1 MYSGRADSGACNAI
15 LFVVEGRKRRGS
27 SAAELTPALCSDVS
41 VELRTAR
48 SHFTSLR
55 SFELLASDR
64 SVSMLAMMLA
74 MMLAIMPAQF
84 MYALKRYHVMSDE
97 RIVQPRHLYVG
108 YRDEI

>member
-74 MMLAIMPAQF
+74 IMPAQL